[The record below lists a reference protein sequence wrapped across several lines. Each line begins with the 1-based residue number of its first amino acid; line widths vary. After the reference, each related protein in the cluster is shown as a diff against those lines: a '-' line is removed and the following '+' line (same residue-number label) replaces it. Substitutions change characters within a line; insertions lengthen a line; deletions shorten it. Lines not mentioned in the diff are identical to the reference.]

1 MQYKKFKKNI
11 ILRLDPLDEICA
23 CLIKLAEEEDI
34 QLASISGLGAI
45 NDFTTG
51 VFDTKNKE
59 YHSNHFQG
67 AYEITSLTGT
77 LTRMDGKPYLHVHL
91 SAGDAK
97 GVVVGGHLNRAVVS
111 ATAEIIVR
119 IIKGEVER
127 KYSPEIGLNLF
138 EFSE

>member
-1 MQYKKFKKNI
+1 MTLFIRNKDVTNYAF
-11 ILRLDPLDEICA
+11 IL
-23 CLIKLAEEEDI
+23 
-34 QLASISGLGAI
+34 
-45 NDFTTG
+45 
-51 VFDTKNKE
+51 
-59 YHSNHFQG
+59 
-67 AYEITSLTGT
+67 LTGT

-119 IIKGEVER
+119 IIKGEVGR

-138 EFSE
+138 EFTE